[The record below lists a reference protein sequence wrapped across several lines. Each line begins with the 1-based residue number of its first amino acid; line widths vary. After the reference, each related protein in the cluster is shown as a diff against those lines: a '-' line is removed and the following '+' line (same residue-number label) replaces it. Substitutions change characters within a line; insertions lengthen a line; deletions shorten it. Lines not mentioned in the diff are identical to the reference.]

1 MARRYVLSSE
11 AARRVAELIRGKGEV
26 SRRPGA
32 MSKLAFDADYV
43 APFTVQW
50 AQSAA
55 DGSGSWII
63 WLPGDR
69 LLMIG
74 NNPVDVADD
83 LSAVGGD
90 YPEGWYLLP
99 DEVLSGEDGGTLY
112 LNIVVGPS
120 QDMGATF
127 DSEPTSTATDYIN
140 LRICKAEVDE
150 SGVRRVRQF
159 VRSAIAFWPGVD
171 ENTDRYAADER
182 SVTLLENESTDPTQI
197 IYGNYFHIRG
207 FGKFTP
213 PNRAHA
219 IGTYLAPTTSTI
231 NVGGDATSFAV
242 LARVGNSSAP
252 DSNSLV
258 FVKLKVS
265 GSGGEGSD
273 ADSAKRGCWRVGE
286 GVLEDCYYNVGGV
299 TKQAPSMAIPAGV
312 ASKFLCAVFSQGGGV
327 VLRTYTTLGSLNTAQ
342 EDMSEYIVPL
352 YKMNGDGDVELDMR
366 TAPQIQIY
374 EGTL

>member
-1 MARRYVLSSE
+1 MAKKYVLGPN
-11 AARRVAELIRGKGEV
+11 AARKVAELIRGKGEV

-32 MSKLAFDADYV
+32 MSKIAFDADYV

-50 AQSAA
+50 AQSAN
-55 DGSGSWII
+55 DGDGSWII

-69 LLMIG
+69 LLMVG

-90 YPEGWYLLP
+90 YPEGWYLIP
-99 DEVLSGEDGGTLY
+99 DEVLSGEEGGTLY

-120 QDMGATF
+120 ELIGATF

-140 LRICKAEVDE
+140 LRICKADVEE
-150 SGVRRVRQF
+150 SGERKVRQF

-171 ENTDRYAADER
+171 ENTERYGADER
-182 SVTLLENESTDPTQI
+182 SVTLLQNQSTDPTQI
-197 IYGNYFHIRG
+197 LYGHYFHIRG

-213 PNRAHA
+213 PGWAHE
-219 IGTYLAPTTSTI
+219 IGTYDAPSTSTI
-231 NVGGDATSFAV
+231 NVGGDPTTFAV

-286 GVLEDCYYNVGGV
+286 GKVVDCYYNVGGV
-299 TKQAPSMAIPAGV
+299 TKKAGDMTIPANATGY
-312 ASKFLCAVFSQGGGV
+312 LCAVFSSSGV
-327 VLRTYTTLGSLNTAQ
+327 SLQTYADMAALNLGQAG
-342 EDMSEYIVPL
+342 EGRYVVPL
-352 YKMNGDGDVELDMR
+352 YVMAAGEVSLDMR
-366 TAPQIQIY
+366 NAPQIQVF